1 MLKVNWCYVTRI
13 IMSFTEN
20 FFLLKLL
27 LDLPNKTRYFFVFF
41 PKKYLDIY
49 KSSLGHLY
57 TRHYITSLSLYLV
70 TILFHHYHSHM
81 KRKDSLEGSMD
92 RVLFVAEFE
101 FPKILVPRLP
111 QNLSNENS
119 ECTKKSQQ
127 LYSLCDKL
135 LEPQI

>member
-1 MLKVNWCYVTRI
+1 
-13 IMSFTEN
+13 MSFTEN

-27 LDLPNKTRYFFVFF
+27 LDLPNKTRYFSVFF

-92 RVLFVAEFE
+92 RVLFVAEF
-101 FPKILVPRLP
+101 
-111 QNLSNENS
+111 
-119 ECTKKSQQ
+119 
-127 LYSLCDKL
+127 
-135 LEPQI
+135 